1 MKRTHLYL
9 FIILVAGVAFIT
21 NCANKK
27 ASPSTINQPPTK
39 TSSVSKPESSRKVK
53 ITDADLNWTSQ
64 TTSPNT
70 ITYGYLE
77 KEPEY
82 KLAQTTDI
90 FEEQNTNSMIE
101 SKLFKRVEAAYSKR
115 DQDQF
120 LALYK
125 FFLDSFPQSRRKTLL
140 NEYLNN
146 FFYSE
151 TLDSV
156 KLRGSLLE
164 IELPAAKDWSE
175 LDQYFEDLAEK
186 GIASVQLDLIQITE
200 TPIFLFSNHFKKQGY
215 YFYVKNRP
223 LIDDIL
229 EKLVN
234 IAHKNRLKILI
245 SLPLRHHPQIGH
257 NSVLLMDEK
266 WSAIQNETRPNR
278 KLDLL
283 NSATKGFLTSIINSL
298 LASKVDGIVF
308 KDDFTYDITDGFSKA
323 AIESYQV
330 ATGRKIIF
338 NDMFVPINVANDEEI
353 GILTTDEFMNVAMW
367 RSREI
372 KQLIW
377 DIVSRIRRVRTD
389 FMIGLDVV
397 PEMVLDE
404 KVSVKWHSTGLRF
417 LKDLDIDFFKLKWKK
432 FNTDTETD
440 SKTYKK
446 ALSAL
451 SEMSKKAVI
460 YTKIP
465 FNDQRRNVILLNE
478 KISEVVKLQ
487 EDYKNTKTAIGGVN
501 RLQKYDLIG
510 VYD

>member
-1 MKRTHLYL
+1 MKRTNLYL
-9 FIILVAGVAFIT
+9 FIILVTGLAFIT
-21 NCANKK
+21 DCANKK
-27 ASPSTINQPPTK
+27 NSPTPINQPPRK
-39 TSSVSKPESSRKVK
+39 TSSANQPESNRKIE
-53 ITDADLNWTSQ
+53 ITEADLNWKSQ
-64 TTSPNT
+64 TNSSNT
-70 ITYGYLE
+70 ITSGYLE

-82 KLAQTTDI
+82 KLAQTNDAL
-90 FEEQNTNSMIE
+90 EEQNTGSMIE

-125 FFLDSFPQSRRKTLL
+125 FFLDSFPQSRRKILL

-156 KLRGSLLE
+156 NLRGSLIE

-175 LDQYFEDLAEK
+175 LNQYFEDLAEK
-186 GIASVQLDLIQITE
+186 GIASVQLDLVQTTE
-200 TPIFLFSNHFKKQGY
+200 TPIFLFSNHLKKQGY

-245 SLPLRHHPQIGH
+245 SLPLRHHPLIGH
-257 NSVLLMDEK
+257 SSVLLMDEK

-283 NSATKGFLTSIINSL
+283 NKAAKGFLNPIINSL
-298 LASKVDGIVF
+298 LASDVDGIVF
-308 KDDFTYDITDGFSKA
+308 KDDFTYEITDGLSRA
-323 AIESYQV
+323 AIGNYQV

-338 NDMFVPINVANDEEI
+338 NDLFVAVNVVNDEEI
-353 GILTTDEFMNVAMW
+353 GVLTTDEYINVAMW
-367 RSREI
+367 RTREI
-372 KQLIW
+372 KQLLW
-377 DIVSRIRRVRTD
+377 DIVSRIRRLRAD
-389 FMIGLDVV
+389 FLIGLDVV

-432 FNTDTETD
+432 FNTDTEAD
-440 SKTYKK
+440 SETYKK
-446 ALSAL
+446 ALTAL

-465 FNDQRRNVILLNE
+465 FNEQRKNVILLNE
-478 KISEVVKLQ
+478 KISEVVKFQ
-487 EDYKNTKTAIGGVN
+487 EDYKNTKTAIGDVN